1 MGKIFGILL
10 MVIGIWAG
18 ITVYTEGVDA
28 AFGGLFAGSK
38 RADGDASG
46 RPITRRTGE
55 AVGKAFQ
62 AYDDQTEKR
71 AAE

>member
-28 AFGGLFAGSK
+28 AFGGLFAGA
-38 RADGDASG
+38 RREAADASG
-46 RPITRRTGE
+46 RPLTRRSGE

-71 AAE
+71 TAD